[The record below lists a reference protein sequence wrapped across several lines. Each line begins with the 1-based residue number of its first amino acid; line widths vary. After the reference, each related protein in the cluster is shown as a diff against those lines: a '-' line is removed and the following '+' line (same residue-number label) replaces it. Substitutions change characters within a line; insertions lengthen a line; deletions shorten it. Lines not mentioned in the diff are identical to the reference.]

1 MASRFSVV
9 ALIAAYN
16 EADIIEQVVRDLVQ
30 QDIQIHFIDDGSTDG
45 TAAAVERFVGHGV
58 IAIERWARDE
68 GGAFQWER
76 ILRRKEALA
85 SELDADWFIHH
96 DADEFRESPWPDVGL
111 KDAIRRVDALGY
123 NAIDFES
130 VDFQPTHDNFRPG
143 DDIRRAFPFYSTRA
157 RYDGVQIKC
166 WKRAESVDL
175 ASSGGHDAQFDGRR
189 VFPLRFVLRHYPIRG
204 QAHGERKVF
213 QERRNRFVESE
224 RARGWHVQ
232 YDAFAEGTTF
242 IRDCSTLTAY
252 DPEAIRLQLLLRHR
266 GVEGLERERAELE
279 ATLDRSTEEIAKSI
293 ADAARLRRDVET
305 LQSAAV
311 GQAAEAANLRRI
323 VGEREAH
330 VEIQR
335 AEIADLKTTVAR
347 QSEEAVRWQATV
359 DDLTARLV
367 AFERSLSWRLTVPVR
382 KILALFRGR

>member
-30 QDIQIHFIDDGSTDG
+30 QDIQVHFIDDGSTDG
-45 TAAAVERFVGHGV
+45 TAEAVERFAGRGV
-58 IAIERWARDE
+58 LAIERWTRDADD
-68 GGAFQWER
+68 AFRWER

-96 DADEFRESPWPDVGL
+96 DADEFRESPWPGVGL

-130 VDFQPTHDNFRPG
+130 LDFQPTHDTFRPG
-143 DDIRRAFPFYSTRA
+143 DDVRRAFQFYATRA
-157 RYDGVQIKC
+157 PYDGLQIKC
-166 WKRAESVDL
+166 WKKGADVDL
-175 ASSGGHDAQFDGRR
+175 VASGGHDAQFPDRK

-213 QERRNRFVESE
+213 AERRNRFVESE

-232 YDAFAEGTTF
+232 YDDFAEGHSF

-252 DPEAIRLQLLLRHR
+252 DGDAVRLQLMLRHR
-266 GVEGLERERAELE
+266 GVEALEEQWRRDRLDLEHSLERTAAEL
-279 ATLDRSTEEIAKSI
+279 TEQA
-293 ADAARLRRDVET
+293 ADAAQLRRDLEALRADVRNRDARIAEQRT
-305 LQSAAV
+305 QTAALQAT
-311 GQAAEAANLRRI
+311 I
-323 VGEREAH
+323 
-330 VEIQR
+330 
-335 AEIADLKTTVAR
+335 AR
-347 QSEEAVRWQATV
+347 QSDEAGRWRTTV
-359 DDLTARLV
+359 DDLSARIE
-367 AFERSLSWRLTVPVR
+367 AFERSFSWRLTAPLR
-382 KILALFRGR
+382 KILMLVRGR